1 MFRLAC
7 YFLSILLL
15 LSFSVKAIDID
26 PKKIQIIRDAYGVP
40 HIYAD
45 TDEEVAYGLAWATCE
60 DDIQSMQE
68 NLLTARGRLAE
79 VKGKDGAI
87 MDFLSAFIGAR
98 ETVNKYYETSF
109 SPKFKNVLSAYV
121 LACNNYAKQHPDQ
134 IWLKDMYPVT
144 EKDILIGYTIG
155 MALMTN
161 VPMSVIKIFD
171 GNMHKFESLTT
182 QRGSNAFALNG
193 NKTKD
198 GNVYLGVNSHQ
209 PLEGPYSWYEVH
221 LHSKEGWNILGG
233 TFPGGMTIFHGTTP
247 NLGWAHT
254 VSMADLDDVYK
265 LRMHPTEK
273 LKYYYD
279 GKWLTLKE
287 KVVKMKVK
295 IFWFIKIPVKRKFYE
310 SVYGPTLEKDGVYY
324 SIRFPAA
331 FDIRSAEQWYHMNKA
346 QNFDEFK
353 KAMQIQAFAGLNTL
367 YADKDQNIFY
377 IDNGQFPYRNES
389 YNWWRVLPGDTSATF
404 WEEHKYYPFDS
415 LFQVLNPACGWLHNN
430 NNTPFL
436 CTHTSEGISSENH
449 PLKQHYFAHKNNR
462 GIRTNYLLSNSEKLS
477 YEEFKEIKYDREFT
491 NPAYNYAMTN
501 IEDVMKMDAEK
512 YPQIKE
518 SIKVIQK
525 WNRVA
530 DKDNAQ
536 ATIVVL
542 AVHHVIQKVIANGM
556 FPAVKARVS
565 EKALVECIQMAQD
578 HLLKHFGKIEIPLGE
593 VQKLVRGDKML
604 PLSGMPDVNAAMD
617 IAPHNK
623 GFYKGTSGESYIM
636 MIQYTPEGAITETVQ
651 PYGQVNKK
659 GHKHYDD
666 QMELFINHQLKKMTM
681 NYDEL
686 IKNNEKVYSPG

>member
-1 MFRLAC
+1 MNKTVIFFTFC
-7 YFLSILLL
+7 IILSTAL
-15 LSFSVKAIDID
+15 KAIEINHQN
-26 PKKIQIIRDAYGVP
+26 IQIIRDEYGVP
-40 HIYAD
+40 HIFAE

-60 DDIQSMQE
+60 DDPSSIQE

-98 ETVNKYYETSF
+98 ETVDKYYETSF
-109 SPKFKNVLSAYV
+109 SPKFKSVLSAYV
-121 LACNNYAKQHPDQ
+121 LACNNYAKQHPEE
-134 IWLKDMYPVT
+134 IWIKDIFPVT
-144 EKDILIGYTIG
+144 EKDMLVGYTIG

-171 GNMHKFESLTT
+171 GNMHKFESLTA

-209 PLEGPYSWYEVH
+209 PLEGPYSWYEAH
-221 LHSKEGWNILGG
+221 LHSNEGWNVMGG

-247 NLGWAHT
+247 NFGWAHT

-265 LRMHPTEK
+265 LKMHPTEK
-273 LKYYYD
+273 LKYYFD
-279 GKWLTLKE
+279 GQWLTLKE

-331 FDIRSAEQWYHMNKA
+331 FDIRAAEQWYNMNKA
-346 QNFDEFK
+346 QDFEGFK
-353 KAMQIQAFAGLNTL
+353 EAIEMHSFAGLNIL
-367 YADKDQNIFY
+367 YADKDQNIY
-377 IDNGQFPYRNES
+377 YVDNAQFPFRNKN
-389 YNWWRVLPGDTSATF
+389 YDWRRVLPGDTSATL
-404 WEEHKYYPFDS
+404 WEANKYHPYDS
-415 LFQVLNPACGWLHNN
+415 LFQILNPACGWLHNN
-430 NNTPFL
+430 NQTPFL
-436 CTHTSEGISSENH
+436 CTHESEVINSQNH
-449 PLKQHYFAHKNNR
+449 SLKPHYFAFKNNR

-477 YEEFKEIKYDREFT
+477 YEEFKVIKYDLEFM

-501 IEDVMKMDAEK
+501 IEDVLHFDPKK

-518 SIKVIQK
+518 SLEVMKR
-525 WNRVA
+525 WNRKA
-530 DKDNAQ
+530 DKENAQ

-542 AVHHVIQKVIANGM
+542 TVHQVIQKLIKNGM

-565 EKALVECIQMAQD
+565 EQALVECIEIAQD
-578 HLLKHFGKIEIPLGE
+578 HLLKYFGKIEIPLGE

-617 IAPHNK
+617 IAPHKK

-636 MIQYTPEGAITETVQ
+636 MIQYTLEGTIIETIQ

-666 QMELFINHQLKKMTM
+666 QMEMFIDQKLKKMTM
-681 NYDEL
+681 DYEEL
-686 IKNNEKVYSPG
+686 MKKNEKVYSPG